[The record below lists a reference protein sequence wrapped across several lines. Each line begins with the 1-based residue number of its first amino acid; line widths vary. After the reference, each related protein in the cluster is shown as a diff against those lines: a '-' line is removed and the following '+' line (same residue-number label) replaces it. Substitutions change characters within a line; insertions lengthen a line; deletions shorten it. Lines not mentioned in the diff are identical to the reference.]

1 MGWQKVGEHNV
12 AVNVNGTQRV
22 NENIT
27 DDTTY
32 DIDEILSTGIR
43 VNGSN
48 QGTWNQS
55 SDSNYNVSVSA
66 SMPGSFN
73 WKTEASGEH
82 NTDDSYYHQDDTLNI
97 SSSEASQY
105 WRFRFYSAYDGAY
118 GSVKLEDSGGSIVFE
133 KSYPGTYYREGFPGG
148 SGTYT
153 LHFDDDK
160 GGYDGHGWNIRHA
173 NYIKVN
179 YANGTHY
186 LPPPNVSINGV
197 TKS

>member
-55 SDSNYNVSVSA
+55 SDSNYDISVSEG
-66 SMPGSFN
+66 SESWDFKKSWEEDPNGHNYPPGSDTWDIN
-73 WKTEASGEH
+73 DTYTTGGLIHGSINNTEGYYSTKMYLQYNTGSGWS
-82 NTDDSYYHQDDTLNI
+82 TWLSAGAGG
-97 SSSEASQY
+97 SSESIKSFPSGTEFRVNFETHD
-105 WRFRFYSAYDGAY
+105 RFRGY
-118 GSVKLEDSGGSIVFE
+118 GYIEKASNGYWTDKLGNDHPRLGVDIDS
-133 KSYPGTYYREGFPGG
+133 
-148 SGTYT
+148 
-153 LHFDDDK
+153 
-160 GGYDGHGWNIRHA
+160 
-173 NYIKVN
+173 
-179 YANGTHY
+179 
-186 LPPPNVSINGV
+186 V